1 MAGWICPENRS
12 LPDAVYK
19 PLVQKEMIEKP
30 NNRER
35 DCIIYIYGW
44 MDGCVVYDIFGEKE
58 RSVYIAKSTR
68 EKLATVGVLETGT
81 GRDQMKAEGRQFSP
95 QPP

>member
-1 MAGWICPENRS
+1 
-12 LPDAVYK
+12 
-19 PLVQKEMIEKP
+19 
-30 NNRER
+30 
-35 DCIIYIYGW
+35 